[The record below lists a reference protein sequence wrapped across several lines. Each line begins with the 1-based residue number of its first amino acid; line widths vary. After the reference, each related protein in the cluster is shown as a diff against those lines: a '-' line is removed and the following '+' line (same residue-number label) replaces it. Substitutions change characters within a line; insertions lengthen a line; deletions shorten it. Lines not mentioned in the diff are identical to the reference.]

1 LVFWRIAVFKK
12 LLLTGAALA
21 LFATPGFA
29 ADLPMQAPV
38 YVPPPVYNWT
48 GFYIGGHVGGG
59 WGDSS
64 SIELA
69 PGSASFPIGTVF
81 NRTHTSGPLAGVQ
94 GGFNWQIGGFVLGVE
109 GEFTAMGLSGTETTI
124 SAVNGF
130 DSIVAARTESLE
142 AVTGRIGYAVNNW
155 LIFAKG
161 GGAWT
166 SGSSNGQDF
175 LANGTFFE
183 TTSTRFNRNGWIAGG
198 GFEWGFAPAWS
209 AKFEYNHVDLGSTII
224 TVVPS
229 RGTNTFINSSYTI
242 DLVKAGVNYHFNW
255 GGPVVANY

>member
-1 LVFWRIAVFKK
+1 MKKIA
-12 LLLTGAALA
+12 LTALA
-21 LFATPGFA
+21 FLGLTDLSLA
-29 ADLPMQAPV
+29 ADLPMAAPA
-38 YVPPPVYNWT
+38 YVPPPIYNWT

-69 PGSASFPIGTVF
+69 PGSASFPTGTVF
-81 NRTHTSGPLAGVQ
+81 TKDNLSGPLAGVQ

-109 GEFTAMGLSGTETTI
+109 GEYTAMGLSGTETTI
-124 SAVNGF
+124 SAVNRF
-130 DSIVAARTESLE
+130 DDIVAARTKSLE
-142 AVTGRIGYAVNNW
+142 LVTGRIGYAVNNW
-155 LIFAKG
+155 LIYAKG
-161 GGAWT
+161 GGAWSSGDT
-166 SGSSNGQDF
+166 SGQGF
-175 LANGTFFE
+175 LANGTLFE
-183 TTSTRFNRNGWIAGG
+183 TTTSHVSRNGWIAGG

-242 DLVKAGVNYHFNW
+242 DLVKAGVNYRFNW
-255 GGPVVANY
+255 GGPAVANY